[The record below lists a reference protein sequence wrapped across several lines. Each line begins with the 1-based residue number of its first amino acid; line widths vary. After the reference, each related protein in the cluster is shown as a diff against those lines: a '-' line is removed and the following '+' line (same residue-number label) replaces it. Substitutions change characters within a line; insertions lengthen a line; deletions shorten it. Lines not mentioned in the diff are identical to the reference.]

1 MHNYA
6 MTTAMFDP
14 EIYAKRR
21 AALLNRMQR
30 GIAIFPAAA
39 EVVRN
44 GDAHYAYRFDSNLY
58 YLSGFTEPETVLVLV
73 VGQEDNSAPRTILFC
88 REKNPERE
96 IWDGHRFGP
105 DAAREQFGFDAAYP
119 IAQLDEKLI
128 ELMGNQPVLFHPLG
142 ASADWD
148 ARLIR
153 LRAAVREKSRS
164 GLRAPDEIHDVRRL
178 LNEMR
183 LFKDEHE
190 LNIVRRAAAIS
201 TAAHE
206 RAMRFTRAG
215 QFEYQVEAELLHEFC
230 RHGARDPA
238 YTSIVAGGANAC
250 TLHYVGN
257 DARLK
262 DGDLL
267 LIDAGCEFAGYAS
280 DITRTYP
287 VNGKFSAAQKDVYE
301 IVLTAQA
308 AAISRAS
315 PGHHWN
321 APHEAALRVLAQ
333 GFIDLKL
340 CHGTVD
346 GVLESGSYKQFYMH
360 RTGHWLGMDVHD
372 VGDYKIAEDWRALQ
386 PGMVLTVEPGC
397 YIRPADNVPLALW
410 NIGIRIEDD
419 VVITAQG
426 NEVLTDAAP
435 KTVAAIEEVMRHE

>member
-1 MHNYA
+1 
-6 MTTAMFDP
+6 MTTALFDP

-21 AALLNRMQR
+21 AALLNKMQR
-30 GIAIFPAAA
+30 GIAILPAAA

-44 GDAHYAYRFDSNLY
+44 GDAHYAYRFDSNFF
-58 YLSGFTEPETVLVLV
+58 YLTGYPEPEAALVLV
-73 VGQEDNSAPRTILFC
+73 AGQEGNSAPRTILFC

-128 ELMGNQPVLFHPLG
+128 ELMGNQPALFHPLG

-153 LRAAVREKSRS
+153 LRAAVQGKSRS

-190 LNIVRRAAAIS
+190 LNIMRRAAAIS
-201 TAAHE
+201 TTAHE

-257 DARLK
+257 GARLK

-301 IVLTAQA
+301 IVLAAQT
-308 AAISRAS
+308 AAISSATAE
-315 PGHHWN
+315 HHWN

-346 GVLESGSYKQFYMH
+346 GVLESESYKQFYMH

-372 VGDYKIAEDWRALQ
+372 VGDYKIADDWRALQ

-419 VVITAQG
+419 VVIGTQG